1 MNKRKRKK
9 WLKENNLYV
18 NPKDIWNLDV
28 TIAEFILP
36 RLKLFKKKTISYPGY
51 GEMDTPEKWDEALDK
66 MILAFEYILD
76 DDWWIDNPEYD
87 YTDGLHMKFEPCEN
101 SKFHE
106 LIVEE
111 EDWVKDIEKNKRK
124 EEQRRQNV
132 IDEGLQLFAK
142 YYRHLWD

>member
-28 TIAEFILP
+28 SIAEFILP
-36 RLKLFKKKTISYPGY
+36 RLKLFKKKIISYPGY
-51 GEMDTPEKWDEALDK
+51 GEMDTPEKWDKALDK

-76 DDWWIDNPEYD
+76 DDWWINNPKYD
-87 YTDGLHMKFEPCEN
+87 YTDGLHMKFEPCEDN
-101 SKFHE
+101 KLHK
-106 LIVEE
+106 LIIDK
-111 EDWVKDIEKNKRK
+111 EDWVKEIENNKK
-124 EEQRRQNV
+124 QEEERRQNV

-142 YYRHLWD
+142 YYRDLWD